1 MNGYLGSG
9 WHCVKLLCYCCND
22 IQIGFFFFFKKLKIK
37 NFFSVQNVPPAL
49 LIRSL
54 REHRSEWANFDIDAN
69 TAAMFRNNLHGGI
82 SASRAASAPLP
93 FAHSLEQEEVR
104 F

>member
-1 MNGYLGSG
+1 MTFNE
-9 WHCVKLLCYCCND
+9 D
-22 IQIGFFFFFKKLKIK
+22 FFFFFKKLKIK

-93 FAHSLEQEEVR
+93 FAHSLEQEEVC

>member
-1 MNGYLGSG
+1 MNVYLGSG
-9 WHCVKLLCYCCND
+9 WHCAKLLCYCCNG
-22 IQIGFFFFFKKLKIK
+22 IQLGFFFSKQLELLI
-37 NFFSVQNVPPAL
+37 FFSVQNVPPAL

-82 SASRAASAPLP
+82 SASRAASSPLP

-104 F
+104 L